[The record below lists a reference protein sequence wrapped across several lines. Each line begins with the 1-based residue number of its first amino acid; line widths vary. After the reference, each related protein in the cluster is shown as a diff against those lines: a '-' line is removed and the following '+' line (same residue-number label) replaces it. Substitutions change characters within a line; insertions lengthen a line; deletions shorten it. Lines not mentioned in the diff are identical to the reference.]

1 MMDGIADRRTF
12 GAGDTIFREGDRGEG
27 IYLVEKGSV
36 EIFKKTP
43 DGRKIVIGKIQAG
56 GIFGEMA
63 AIDERP
69 RMASAAAME
78 HTICRIVPRGVLEKK
93 IAASDKLVRAI
104 MKIFMHNIRT
114 ITEMHI
120 KNAMSGAADEPAA
133 PAAAEPAAAAAPAP
147 AAAPEAAAPAAAAAL
162 AAAAPAAA
170 VAAPALAKPA
180 G

>member
-12 GAGDTIFREGDRGEG
+12 GTGDTIFREGDRGEG

-36 EIFKKTP
+36 EIFKKAP
-43 DGRKIVIGKIQAG
+43 DGRKVVIGKIQAG

-69 RMASAAAME
+69 RMASAAAIE
-78 HTICRIVPRGVLEKK
+78 HTVCRIIPRAVLEKK

-104 MKIFMHNIRT
+104 MKIFMQNIRS

-120 KNAMSGAADEPAA
+120 KNAMTA
-133 PAAAEPAAAAAPAP
+133 AAAEPAAPAEAPAAPAAPAP
-147 AAAPEAAAPAAAAAL
+147 PAGADVPAA
-162 AAAAPAAA
+162 
-170 VAAPALAKPA
+170 
-180 G
+180 

>member
-12 GAGDTIFREGDRGEG
+12 GTGDTIFREGDRGEG

-36 EIFKKTP
+36 EIFKKAP
-43 DGRKIVIGKIQAG
+43 DGRKVVIGKIQAG

-69 RMASAAAME
+69 RMASAAAIE
-78 HTICRIVPRGVLEKK
+78 HTVCRIIPRAVLEKK

-104 MKIFMHNIRT
+104 MKIFMQNIRS

-120 KNAMSGAADEPAA
+120 KNAMTA
-133 PAAAEPAAAAAPAP
+133 AAAEPAAAPPADAPAAPAP
-147 AAAPEAAAPAAAAAL
+147 AAGAAV
-162 AAAAPAAA
+162 PAAA
-170 VAAPALAKPA
+170 VAAPAAAAPVAAKPA

>member
-1 MMDGIADRRTF
+1 MMDSGIADRRTY

-36 EIFKKTP
+36 EIFKRLP
-43 DGRKIVIGKIQAG
+43 DGKKIVIGKIQAG

-78 HTICRIVPRGVLEKK
+78 HTICRIVPRAILEKK

-104 MKIFMHNIRT
+104 MKIFMQNIRS

-120 KNAMSGAADEPAA
+120 KNAMAHGDAPAAPDAPAVAA
-133 PAAAEPAAAAAPAP
+133 PAAPAAPAP
-147 AAAPEAAAPAAAAAL
+147 AAA
-162 AAAAPAAA
+162 AA
-170 VAAPALAKPA
+170 VAAPAPAPAPAPAKPA
-180 G
+180 

>member
-36 EIFKKTP
+36 EIFKKAP

-78 HTICRIVPRGVLEKK
+78 HTVCRIIPRAVLEKK

-104 MKIFMHNIRT
+104 MKIFMQNIRS

-120 KNAMSGAADEPAA
+120 KNAMKEAGADGAA
-133 PAAAEPAAAAAPAP
+133 PAVSAPATAP
-147 AAAPEAAAPAAAAAL
+147 AAAPAAGAP

-170 VAAPALAKPA
+170 PAEAKPA